1 MTRLGTLK
9 ATLVFSLALLAA
21 ALPQAGFAA
30 NSDVGVWK
38 IDPAH
43 SKFNSGLATITIE
56 RSGGVSPAAGRFVA
70 ISNGSVYLMTGA
82 AASDF
87 TGVKLVDY
95 TGMMKDGKAVL
106 IGTNAHST
114 DLCGFRCQSGLP
126 DNRLTLT
133 FKAVDGRGQQINDM
147 LALDRLKQ

>member
-1 MTRLGTLK
+1 MK
-9 ATLVFSLALLAA
+9 ATLVFSLALLSAA

-30 NSDVGVWK
+30 NSDVGLWK

-43 SKFNSGLATITIE
+43 SKFNSGFATLTIE
-56 RSGGVSPAAGRFVA
+56 RSQGVNPAAGSFVV
-70 ISNGSVYLMTGA
+70 ISKGSVYLMTGA
-82 AASDF
+82 AASDI

-95 TGMMKDGKAVL
+95 TGMTRDGKAVL
-106 IGTNAHST
+106 IGTNAHAT

-126 DNRLTLT
+126 DNRVTLT

-147 LALDRLKQ
+147 LALNGQKQ